1 MMYLGIFVFAAC
13 TTFGLVQSEKAP
25 FMCPVCQAEG
35 DNAYS
40 ECEANIEYKPCL
52 EQDPVCVL
60 RNYTSPNP
68 DMPLKIV
75 ERFCTNRRVY
85 NYMKIDCQTEFRG
98 SFNVVMC
105 DTSGCRA
112 EFRFP
117 GKPFFCPICFTWGE
131 NADSDCEAHTQNKP
145 CYEADPVCV
154 LVVKSANPAEYM
166 EREIMRFCM
175 DKTFYNQKNWLHD
188 CETYR
193 DCNKVMCETSGCKA

>member
-1 MMYLGIFVFAAC
+1 MVLATYLTSQRKPNREELSAGKISNVNFLLLVDFSGDLKTLEGHSSLQYTHAYSAVQIEIISSETLTRPHILMIRVGNDCQKRDLYCDKKMMYLGIFVFAAC
-13 TTFGLVQSEKAP
+13 TTFGLVQSEK
-25 FMCPVCQAEG
+25 
-35 DNAYS
+35 
-40 ECEANIEYKPCL
+40 
-52 EQDPVCVL
+52 
-60 RNYTSPNP
+60 
-68 DMPLKIV
+68 
-75 ERFCTNRRVY
+75 
-85 NYMKIDCQTEFRG
+85 
-98 SFNVVMC
+98 
-105 DTSGCRA
+105 
-112 EFRFP
+112 